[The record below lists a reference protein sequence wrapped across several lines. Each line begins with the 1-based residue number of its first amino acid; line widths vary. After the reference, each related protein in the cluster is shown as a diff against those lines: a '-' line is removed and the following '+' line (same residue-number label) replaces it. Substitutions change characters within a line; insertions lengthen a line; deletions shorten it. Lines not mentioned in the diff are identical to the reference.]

1 MPRKCVITGTFS
13 GIQMAYCTFGVN
25 RHIEAI
31 QKSNRILVPP
41 DQNEKNLHTVGQTSQ
56 TS

>member
-41 DQNEKNLHTVGQTSQ
+41 D
-56 TS
+56 